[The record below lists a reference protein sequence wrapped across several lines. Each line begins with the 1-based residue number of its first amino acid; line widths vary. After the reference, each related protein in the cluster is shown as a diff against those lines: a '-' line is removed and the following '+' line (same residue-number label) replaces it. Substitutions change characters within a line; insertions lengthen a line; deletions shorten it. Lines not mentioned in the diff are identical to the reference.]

1 MQNNKG
7 GITVKENKTCPDQEW
22 KQLSTAELD
31 HILQAE
37 LEKEHPNE
45 EVVLPILRTLEDREK
60 DYPVEETPEILA
72 LVNGLSEHESSS
84 KQSKSKRRW
93 VAGIAAVAAVA
104 CIIVM
109 ALPRTV
115 GAESIFD
122 VLFRWTSSIFEF
134 VDPDREESYPDADV
148 VFVTDNP
155 GLQQLY
161 DKMVELGVE
170 EPVVPMWLPES
181 YELLNLRVTPL
192 RDAGYKVNAVFREN
206 GKGISI
212 TYRISRDI
220 TMKFEKEENDVE
232 VIEAGGKSHF
242 VMDNGENLSVTWTI
256 DGIECLINT
265 DASRDDVYTIIKSIY
280 RRPLE

>member
-1 MQNNKG
+1 M
-7 GITVKENKTCPDQEW
+7 KENKTCPDQEW
-22 KQLSTAELD
+22 KQLPTEELD

-72 LVNGLSEHESSS
+72 LVKGLSEHESSS

-93 VAGIAAVAAVA
+93 IAGIAAVAAVA
-104 CIIVM
+104 CIVVM

-134 VDPDREESYPDADV
+134 VDPDRNESYPDADA
-148 VFVTDNP
+148 VFTTDNP
-155 GLQQLY
+155 GLQQLHA
-161 DKMVELGVE
+161 KLTELGVTE
-170 EPVVPMWLPES
+170 SVVPMWLPEGF
-181 YELLNLRVTPL
+181 ELLNLKANPL
-192 RDAGYKVNAVFREN
+192 LADGYKVNAAFKCEE
-206 GKGISI
+206 KLIFI
-212 TYRISRDI
+212 AYRISHDI
-220 TMKFEKEENDVE
+220 TTKFEKEETDIDVLD
-232 VIEAGGKSHF
+232 AGDKSHF

-256 DGIECLINT
+256 DGVECSILADTNKE
-265 DASRDDVYTIIKSIY
+265 DLYNIIKSIY
-280 RRPLE
+280 RRPLK